1 MSENVLSEREKR
13 LNQEDEAL
21 EAEIVMSEELIQ
33 DFNKRAHP
41 VEMPPSADHRTF
53 NVNDILGELDRDE
66 RGNII
71 VLQDSQ
77 GNNCDKTGH
86 YTNIRG
92 YLQDPKTGDILEN
105 YSQQVLFNAADID
118 EKGEVPAP
126 FCVEKFNFNPHDLMG
141 DLDFQYD

>member
-1 MSENVLSEREKR
+1 
-13 LNQEDEAL
+13 
-21 EAEIVMSEELIQ
+21 
-33 DFNKRAHP
+33 
-41 VEMPPSADHRTF
+41 MPPNADHRTF

-86 YTNIRG
+86 STNIRG

-105 YSQQVLFNAADID
+105 YTQQVLFHASDID

-126 FCVEKFNFNPHDLMG
+126 YCVEKFNFNPHDLMG
-141 DLDFQYD
+141 DLEFQYD